1 MVDVQTQ
8 LWIWDHEITSFMVLN
23 SGIDSQS
30 NLRFIFLCMEWSMHG
45 ALWLIFSSFIFLVS
59 MRYNFSLN
67 MRHELA
73 VLIFGL
79 CADLVVVG
87 IIKGIARRSRPPF
100 DIKDQ
105 LYEAPLVDKF
115 SFPSGHSSRGAMLS
129 AKFLHCHFGNFCTRL
144 ANEALFS
151 RFSLTF
157 FCSLPQFITLF
168 VKLFPFV
175 LGASRIF
182 IGRHYVSDVMIGL
195 LLGYAEGN
203 FVQCLPLH
211 TVDALK
217 QMFPLIFGSNEQR
230 DA

>member
-1 MVDVQTQ
+1 MFLINIGAFKGSCGRWFDQMVNMADVQTQ

-45 ALWLIFSSFIFLVS
+45 ALWLIFSSFIFLIS
-59 MRYNFSLN
+59 MRYNFLLN
-67 MRHELA
+67 MRYELA

-79 CADLVVVG
+79 FADLIIVG

-100 DIKDQ
+100 NIKDQ

-129 AKFLHCHFGNFCTRL
+129 VLC
-144 ANEALFS
+144 
-151 RFSLTF
+151 LTF

-168 VKLFPFV
+168 VKLFPLV

-211 TVDALK
+211 TIDALK
-217 QMFPLIFGSNEQR
+217 QMFPVIFGSYEQR
-230 DA
+230 NA